1 MILLLA
7 VQPLLFVAGI
17 LLGRQ
22 LAKWAGRR

>member
-7 VQPLLFVAGI
+7 IQPLLWFAGI

>member
-1 MILLLA
+1 MIFIFA
-7 VQPLLFVAGI
+7 AQPLLFVAGI